1 MPTGLKVVAAINVV
15 AIALLA
21 AFAVKAGGGIHA
33 GDFPPEH
40 QIVLEP
46 VEPAPEAAP
55 APSLVPVRPEI
66 PAEFRRVEAQAPRW
80 EEAADGR
87 IRLID

>member
-21 AFAVKAGGGIHA
+21 AFAVKAGGGFHA

-46 VEPAPEAAP
+46 VEPALEAAP
-55 APSLVPVRPEI
+55 APSLVPVRTDI

-80 EEAADGR
+80 EEGTDGR

>member
-1 MPTGLKVVAAINVV
+1 MPTGLKIVAAINVV

-21 AFAVKAGGGIHA
+21 AFAVKAGGGFHA

-40 QIVLEP
+40 QIVLVP

-55 APSLVPVRPEI
+55 APFLVPARPEF

-80 EEAADGR
+80 EEGADGR
-87 IRLID
+87 IRFID